1 MVIFKQV
8 LKESTKETGCANMSR
23 PAILI
28 TSLCISLV
36 LVSLLMIA
44 GCTTTPSGPG
54 GTTPVTTLPATTA
67 SLVPTV
73 SPEQSSFFQL
83 KGNVYGLSSNPLTG
97 IDTIMLTIGSTS
109 QAPVI
114 DLTRMEIVFS
124 TPGTAPVTLTQS
136 TSDTLRTFTTTIGNN
151 PVNSL
156 RPGDQVEI
164 DFRVKVVPG
173 GTKVNIEL
181 RPPVGAALPVSRIVP
196 EVISSTTVLN

>member
-1 MVIFKQV
+1 
-8 LKESTKETGCANMSR
+8 MSR

-73 SPEQSSFFQL
+73 SPEQSSYFQL

-136 TSDTLRTFTTTIGNN
+136 TSDTLRTFTTTLGNN